1 MDALHGP
8 AGGRTQTEGQQ
19 MDIETMIDTYGDDML
34 RLCLLYLGERQLAED
49 AFQTALIRAWRSM
62 PGFRGESSV
71 KTWLSRITVNVCRD
85 TLRSGWFRMRK
96 ASVSIDALT
105 DLAAEPSAQDG
116 EVTQAVLA
124 LPGRYREIIVLYYF
138 EDMTLREIADAL
150 RIPINTASTRLR
162 RGRALLGDM
171 LKGAVELCTGKSF
184 LRRSTDRWRAFRF
197 PPSFAGGRSPRRGER
212 KKSPS

>member
-8 AGGRTQTEGQQ
+8 AGGRTQTEGQL
-19 MDIETMIDTYGDDML
+19 MDIETIIDTYGDDML

-49 AFQTALIRAWRSM
+49 AFQTAVIRAWKSL

-96 ASVSIDALT
+96 SSVSIDTLT
-105 DLAAEPSAQDG
+105 DLAAEPSAQNS

-124 LPGRYREIIVLYYF
+124 LPGRYREVIVLYYY

-150 RIPINTASTRLR
+150 RIPVNTASTRLR
-162 RGRALLGDM
+162 RGRALLSDM
-171 LKGAVELCTGKSF
+171 LKGDIE
-184 LRRSTDRWRAFRF
+184 
-197 PPSFAGGRSPRRGER
+197 P
-212 KKSPS
+212 

>member
-1 MDALHGP
+1 MDALQGP
-8 AGGRTQTEGQQ
+8 AGDRTQTEGQQ
-19 MDIETMIDTYGDDML
+19 MDIETMIDTYGNDML

-49 AFQTALIRAWRSM
+49 AFQTALIRAWRSL

-85 TLRSGWFRMRK
+85 TLRSGWFRMMK
-96 ASVSIDALT
+96 SSVSIDALT

-124 LPGRYREIIVLYYF
+124 LPGRYREIIVLYYY

-150 RIPINTASTRLR
+150 SIPINTVSTRLR

-171 LKGAVELCTGKSF
+171 LKGDIE
-184 LRRSTDRWRAFRF
+184 
-197 PPSFAGGRSPRRGER
+197 P
-212 KKSPS
+212 